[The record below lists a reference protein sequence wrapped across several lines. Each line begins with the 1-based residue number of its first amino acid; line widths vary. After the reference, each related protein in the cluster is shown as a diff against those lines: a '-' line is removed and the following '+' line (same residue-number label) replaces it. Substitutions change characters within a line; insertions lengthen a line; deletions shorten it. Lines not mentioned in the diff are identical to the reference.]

1 MTGIDRVGVVR
12 LPARMTRSHSMGARE
27 FPAVSR
33 SSRYTMILQLPG
45 ALPLTS
51 SSGAKPLRVALTRPC
66 WQPSAGVS
74 TSSGKTDDF
83 TAAVA
88 RAVAALF
95 IGRPKRRHRIA
106 TGRVDRFA
114 NDIGPPMCDDGC
126 LQEAADG
133 VRRGHPRRTLG
144 HNGATLDHNGLHG
157 HRCSDERSDF
167 GSWPISGWAW
177 PRLQLGP

>member
-133 VRRGHPRRTLG
+133 VRRGHPRRTLVTTVPPSITMVSTG
-144 HNGATLDHNGLHG
+144 TGVLTNEATSAVGRSAGGPGLG
-157 HRCSDERSDF
+157 CN
-167 GSWPISGWAW
+167 
-177 PRLQLGP
+177 